1 MVYSLEDSQL
11 DATFSNIENRDN
23 NNRPHSVETIRFT
36 DVPVDAGG
44 TYEDRQSADDY
55 IQGFFAGPN
64 QAETVGVFEKENIVG
79 AFGARKQ

>member
-11 DATFSNIENRDN
+11 DAIFSNIENREN

-44 TYEDRQSADDY
+44 TYEDRQLADY
-55 IQGFFAGPN
+55 IEGFFAGPN
-64 QAETVGVFEKENIVG
+64 QAETVGVFEKENIV
-79 AFGARKQ
+79 ASFGARKQ